1 MALLSLL
8 DVHLAFGGPPILD
21 GVNLQIEEGERV
33 CLVGRN
39 GAGKTTLFR
48 VATGQMRPDSGEV
61 GRTARQALLTQEI
74 PEDITLTVREL
85 VASGLGPEDGSEED
99 WERDLRVDDLVARL
113 GLPEDRPYLDL
124 SGGLRRRALLARALA
139 SKPELLLLDEPT
151 NHLDLESILWME
163 DFLLQSKVPIFFVT
177 HDRAFLRRMATRI
190 VELDRGELSNWPCD
204 YDTYLSRKIEAE
216 EAERQR
222 RAAFEKKLA
231 QEEAWSRRS
240 PGAQRKRSEARM
252 EALRKMRGE
261 RGTWR
266 QADGVAKMGLAAGE
280 VSGVRVVEAEALG
293 FAYPGQ
299 TPVVRG
305 LDLVLR
311 RGDKVGLIGP
321 NGAGK
326 TTLIKLLLGQ
336 LAPTEGTVKL
346 GTQLEVTYFDQMRA
360 AIDDSKTVAE
370 NVAGGNDSLQVQG
383 RSRHV
388 ISYLEDFLFEPSRA
402 RSPARMLSGGERN
415 RLLLAKL
422 LAKPANVLVLDEP
435 TNDLDTDT
443 LDVLEQLLVDY
454 PGTLLL
460 VSHDR
465 DFLDHVVTSTLVFE
479 GDGRVTEHVGGYTD
493 WREEV
498 ARLAKAPKPA
508 AKAAPAPRPSA
519 PAPQSP
525 QPAPRS
531 SSPAPR
537 KLSNKEQ
544 RELAE
549 LPARIAALEQ
559 EQAELTAR
567 LGDPALYKDG
577 PAKAKEL
584 QERMAAAEQAHAAAL
599 ARWLELEG

>member
-8 DVHLAFGGPPILD
+8 DVHLAFGGPPVLD

-33 CLVGRN
+33 CLLGRN

-48 VATGQMRPDSGEV
+48 IATGAMRPDSGEI
-61 GRTARQALLTQEI
+61 GRSARQAFLSQEI
-74 PEDITLTVREL
+74 PDTLAGTVRDVVAAGL
-85 VASGLGPEDGSEED
+85 VANDATEED

-113 GLPEDRPYLDL
+113 GLPEDRAFDEL
-124 SGGLRRRALLARALA
+124 SGGLKRRCLLARALA
-139 SKPELLLLDEPT
+139 AKPELLLLDEPT

-163 DFLLQSKVPIFFVT
+163 EFLLESRIPIFFVT
-177 HDRAFLRRMATRI
+177 HDRAFIRRMASRI
-190 VELDRGELSNWPCD
+190 VELDRGILTNWPCD
-204 YDTYLSRKIEAE
+204 YDTYLQRKVEAE
-216 EAERQR
+216 EVERQR
-222 RAAFEKKLA
+222 RAAFEKKLS

-252 EALRKMRGE
+252 ESLRKLRSERGE
-261 RGTWR
+261 WR
-266 QADGVAKMGLAAGE
+266 QADGTAKMGLGAGDL
-280 VSGVRVVEAEALG
+280 SGVRVVDAENLG

-299 TPVVRG
+299 PPVVKG
-305 LDLVLR
+305 LNLVLR
-311 RGDKVGLIGP
+311 RGDKIGLIGP

-336 LAPTEGTVKL
+336 LTPTEGTVKL
-346 GTQLEVTYFDQMRA
+346 GTQLEVTYFDQMRS

-370 NVAGGNDSLQVQG
+370 NVAGGNDSIQVQG

-443 LDVLEQLLVDY
+443 LDVLEQLVVDY

-465 DFLDHVVTSTLVFE
+465 DFLDNVVTSTLVFA
-479 GDGRVTEHVGGYTD
+479 GNGRITEHAGGYSD
-493 WREEV
+493 WRAEV
-498 ARLAKAPKPA
+498 ARRAKTPA
-508 AKAAPAPRPSA
+508 AAKPVAKSATAAPTRPST
-519 PAPQSP
+519 PT
-525 QPAPRS
+525 
-531 SSPAPR
+531 PR
-537 KLSNKEQ
+537 KLSHKEQ

-549 LPARIAALEQ
+549 LPAQIALLEKQ
-559 EQAELTAR
+559 QADLSAQ
-567 LGDPALYKDG
+567 LNDPELYKQG
-577 PAKAKEL
+577 PARAQSIQAQL
-584 QERMAAAEQAHAAAL
+584 ASAEQAHAAAV
-599 ARWLELEG
+599 ARWVELEG

>member
-8 DVHLAFGGPPILD
+8 DVHLAFGGPPLLD

-48 VATGQMRPDSGEV
+48 IATGETRADSGEV
-61 GRTARQALLTQEI
+61 GRTARQGILTQEI
-74 PEDITLTVREL
+74 PGSLPGTVREV
-85 VASGLGPEDGSEED
+85 VASGLGPEDGHEEE

-113 GLPEDRPYLDL
+113 GLPEDRPFDAL
-124 SGGLRRRALLARALA
+124 SGGLKRRCLLARALA
-139 SKPELLLLDEPT
+139 AKPELLLLDEPT

-163 DFLLQSKVPIFFVT
+163 EFLLEARIPLFFVT

-190 VELDRGELSNWPCD
+190 VELDRGKLANWPCD
-204 YDTYLSRKIEAE
+204 YDTYLGRKVEAE
-216 EAERQR
+216 EAERRQ
-222 RAAFEKKLA
+222 RAAFEKKLE

-240 PGAQRKRSEARM
+240 PGAQRKKSEARM
-252 EALRKMRGE
+252 EALRKMRAE
-261 RGTWR
+261 RGGWR
-266 QADGVAKMGLAAGE
+266 RADGTAKMDLSAGDL
-280 VSGVRVVEAEALG
+280 SGVRVVEAEKLG

-299 TPVVRG
+299 PPVVRG

-311 RGDKVGLIGP
+311 RGDKVGILGP

-336 LAPTEGTVKL
+336 LAPTEGTIKH

-360 AIDDSKTVAE
+360 AIDDAKTVAE
-370 NVAGGNDSLQVQG
+370 NVAGESDTLLVQG
-383 RSRHV
+383 RSRNV
-388 ISYLEDFLFEPSRA
+388 ISYLQDFLFEPARA

-422 LAKPANVLVLDEP
+422 LAKTANVLVLDEP

-443 LDVLEQLLVDY
+443 LDVLEELLVGY
-454 PGTLLL
+454 QGTLLL

-465 DFLDHVVTSTLVFE
+465 AFIDNVVTSTLVLE
-479 GDGRVTEHVGGYTD
+479 GGGKVTEHVGGYSD
-493 WREEV
+493 WRAEV
-498 ARLAKAPKPA
+498 ARLAKAAPA
-508 AKAAPAPRPSA
+508 AKPPAKAAAKAEPAPAKA
-519 PAPQSP
+519 A
-525 QPAPRS
+525 
-531 SSPAPR
+531 R
-537 KLSNKEQ
+537 KLSNREQ

-549 LPARIAALEQ
+549 LPARIAALEK
-559 EQAELTAR
+559 EQADLAAA

-577 PAKAKEL
+577 PAKAAEL
-584 QERMAAAEQAHAAAL
+584 QARLAEAEKAHGAAVT
-599 ARWLELEG
+599 RWLELEG

>member
-48 VATGQMRPDSGEV
+48 IATGAMRPDSGEV
-61 GRTARQALLTQEI
+61 GRSARQALLTQEI
-74 PEDITLTVREL
+74 PESLPGTVRDI
-85 VASGLGPEDGSEED
+85 VASGLVPEDASEED

-113 GLPEDRPYLDL
+113 GLPEDRPFDAL
-124 SGGLRRRALLARALA
+124 SGGLKRRCLLARALA
-139 SKPELLLLDEPT
+139 AKPELLLLDEPT

-163 DFLLQSKVPIFFVT
+163 EFLLESRIPLFFVT

-190 VELDRGELSNWPCD
+190 VELGGGQLANWPCD
-204 YDTYLSRKIEAE
+204 YDSYLRRKEEAE

-252 EALRKMRGE
+252 EALRKMRSE
-261 RGTWR
+261 RGAWR
-266 QADGVAKMGLAAGE
+266 QADGTAKMGLGAGDL
-280 VSGVRVVEAEALG
+280 SGVRVVEAEGLG
-293 FAYPGQ
+293 FAYDGQ
-299 TPVVRG
+299 PPVVRG

-336 LAPTEGTVKL
+336 LAPTAGTVKL

-360 AIDDSKTVAE
+360 AIDDAKTVAE
-370 NVAGGNDSLQVQG
+370 NVAGGNDSIQVQG

-465 DFLDHVVTSTLVFE
+465 AFLDNVVTSTLVFE
-479 GDGRVTEHVGGYTD
+479 GDGRVTEHVGGYSD
-493 WREEV
+493 WRAEV
-498 ARLAKAPKPA
+498 ARRAKVPAP
-508 AKAAPAPRPSA
+508 AKAAKP
-519 PAPQSP
+519 
-525 QPAPRS
+525 
-531 SSPAPR
+531 SPAPTAAPAKSGR

-559 EQAELTAR
+559 QQADLTAQ
-567 LGDPALYKDG
+567 LGDPGLYKDG

-584 QERMAAAEQAHAAAL
+584 QDKLAETEQAHAAAL
-599 ARWLELEG
+599 NRWMELEG

>member
-8 DVHLAFGGPPILD
+8 DVHLAFGGPPVLD

-33 CLVGRN
+33 CLLGRN

-48 VATGQMRPDSGEV
+48 IATGAMRPDSGEI
-61 GRTARQALLTQEI
+61 GRSARQALLSQEI
-74 PEDITLTVREL
+74 PESLPGTVREIVTSGL
-85 VASGLGPEDGSEED
+85 VATDATEED

-113 GLPEDRPYLDL
+113 GLPEDRAFDEL
-124 SGGLRRRALLARALA
+124 SGGLKRRCLLARALA
-139 SKPELLLLDEPT
+139 AKPELLLLDEPT

-163 DFLLQSKVPIFFVT
+163 EFLLESRIPIFFVT
-177 HDRAFLRRMATRI
+177 HDRAFIRRMASRI
-190 VELDRGELSNWPCD
+190 VELDRGILTNWPCD
-204 YDTYLSRKIEAE
+204 YDTYLQRKVEAE
-216 EAERQR
+216 EVERQR
-222 RAAFEKKLA
+222 RAAFEKKLS

-252 EALRKMRGE
+252 ESLRKLRSE
-261 RGTWR
+261 RGAWR
-266 QADGVAKMGLAAGE
+266 QADGTAKMGLGAGDL
-280 VSGVRVVEAEALG
+280 SGVRVVDAENLG

-299 TPVVRG
+299 PPIVEG

-311 RGDKVGLIGP
+311 RGDKIGLIGP
-321 NGAGK
+321 NGVGK

-336 LAPTEGTVKL
+336 LAPTQGSVKL
-346 GTQLEVTYFDQMRA
+346 GTQLEVTYFDQMRS
-360 AIDDSKTVAE
+360 AIDDTKTVAE
-370 NVAGGNDSLQVQG
+370 NVAGGNDHLQVQG

-443 LDVLEQLLVDY
+443 LDVLEQLVVDY

-465 DFLDHVVTSTLVFE
+465 DFLDNVVTSTLVFA
-479 GDGRVTEHVGGYTD
+479 GNGRITEHAGGYSD
-493 WREEV
+493 WRAEV
-498 ARLAKAPKPA
+498 ARRAKTPA
-508 AKAAPAPRPSA
+508 AAKPVAKSATAAPTRPTT
-519 PAPQSP
+519 PN
-525 QPAPRS
+525 
-531 SSPAPR
+531 PR

-549 LPARIAALEQ
+549 LPARIALLEKQ
-559 EQAELTAR
+559 QADLSAQ
-567 LGDPALYKDG
+567 LNDPELYKQG
-577 PAKAKEL
+577 PARAQGIQAQL
-584 QERMAAAEQAHAAAL
+584 ASAEQAHAAAL
-599 ARWLELEG
+599 ARWVELES

>member
-48 VATGQMRPDSGEV
+48 IATGAMRPDSGEV
-61 GRTARQALLTQEI
+61 GRSARQALLTQEI
-74 PEDITLTVREL
+74 PESLPGTVRDI
-85 VASGLGPEDGSEED
+85 VASGLAPEDASEED

-113 GLPEDRPYLDL
+113 GLPEDRPFDAL
-124 SGGLRRRALLARALA
+124 SGGLKRRCLLARALA
-139 SKPELLLLDEPT
+139 AKPELLLLDEPT

-163 DFLLQSKVPIFFVT
+163 EFLLESRIPLFFVT

-190 VELDRGELSNWPCD
+190 VELGAGQLSNWPCD
-204 YDTYLSRKIEAE
+204 YDSYLRRKEEAE

-252 EALRKMRGE
+252 EALRKMRSE
-261 RGTWR
+261 RGAWR
-266 QADGVAKMGLAAGE
+266 QADGTAKMGLGAGDL
-280 VSGVRVVEAEALG
+280 SGVRVVEAEGLG
-293 FAYPGQ
+293 FAYDGQ
-299 TPVVRG
+299 PAVVRG

-336 LAPTEGTVKL
+336 LAPTGGTVKL

-360 AIDDSKTVAE
+360 AIDDAKTVAE
-370 NVAGGNDSLQVQG
+370 NVAGGNDSIQVQG

-465 DFLDHVVTSTLVFE
+465 AFLDNVVTSTLVFE
-479 GDGRVTEHVGGYTD
+479 GDGRITEHVGGYSD
-493 WREEV
+493 WRAEV
-498 ARLAKAPKPA
+498 ARRAKAPATAKSAPKPA
-508 AKAAPAPRPSA
+508 AAPAAAPAKTS
-519 PAPQSP
+519 
-525 QPAPRS
+525 
-531 SSPAPR
+531 R

-549 LPARIAALEQ
+549 LPARIAELEK
-559 EQAELTAR
+559 EQADLTAR
-567 LGDPALYKDG
+567 LGDPGLYKDG
-577 PAKAKEL
+577 AAKAKEL
-584 QERMAAAEQAHAAAL
+584 QDKLAATEQAHAAAIT
-599 ARWLELEG
+599 RWMELEG

>member
-8 DVHLAFGGPPILD
+8 DVHLAFGGPPVLD

-33 CLVGRN
+33 CLLGRN

-48 VATGQMRPDSGEV
+48 IATGAMRPDSGEI
-61 GRTARQALLTQEI
+61 GRSARQALLSQEI
-74 PEDITLTVREL
+74 PESLPGTVREIVTSGL
-85 VASGLGPEDGSEED
+85 VATDATEED

-113 GLPEDRPYLDL
+113 GLPEDRAFDEL
-124 SGGLRRRALLARALA
+124 SGGLKRRCLLARALA
-139 SKPELLLLDEPT
+139 AKPELLLLDEPT

-163 DFLLQSKVPIFFVT
+163 EFLLESRIPIFFVT
-177 HDRAFLRRMATRI
+177 HDRAFIRRMASRI
-190 VELDRGELSNWPCD
+190 VELDRGILTNWPCD
-204 YDTYLSRKIEAE
+204 YDTYLQRKVEAE
-216 EAERQR
+216 EVERQR
-222 RAAFEKKLA
+222 RAAFEKKLS

-252 EALRKMRGE
+252 ESLRKLRSE
-261 RGTWR
+261 RGAWR
-266 QADGVAKMGLAAGE
+266 QADGTAKMGRGAGDL
-280 VSGVRVVEAEALG
+280 SGVRVVDAENLG

-299 TPVVRG
+299 PPIVEG

-311 RGDKVGLIGP
+311 RGDKIGLIGP
-321 NGAGK
+321 NGVGK

-336 LAPTEGTVKL
+336 LAPTQGSVKL
-346 GTQLEVTYFDQMRA
+346 GTQLEVTYFDQMRS
-360 AIDDSKTVAE
+360 AIDDTKTVAE
-370 NVAGGNDSLQVQG
+370 NVAGGNDHLQVQG

-443 LDVLEQLLVDY
+443 LDVLEQLVVDY

-465 DFLDHVVTSTLVFE
+465 DFLDNVVTSTLVFA
-479 GDGRVTEHVGGYTD
+479 GNGRITEHAGGYSD
-493 WREEV
+493 WRAEV
-498 ARLAKAPKPA
+498 ARRAKTPA
-508 AKAAPAPRPSA
+508 AAKPVAKSATAAPTRPTT
-519 PAPQSP
+519 PN
-525 QPAPRS
+525 
-531 SSPAPR
+531 PR

-549 LPARIAALEQ
+549 LPARIALLEKQ
-559 EQAELTAR
+559 QADLSAQ
-567 LGDPALYKDG
+567 LNDPELYKQG
-577 PAKAKEL
+577 PARAQGIQAQL
-584 QERMAAAEQAHAAAL
+584 ASAEQAHAAAL
-599 ARWLELEG
+599 ARWVELES

>member
-48 VATGQMRPDSGEV
+48 IATGQMRPDSGEV
-61 GRTARQALLTQEI
+61 GRSARQALLTQEI
-74 PEDITLTVREL
+74 PDSLPGTVREI
-85 VASGLGPEDGSEED
+85 VASGLGPEDASEED

-113 GLPEDRPYLDL
+113 GLPEDSAFDAL
-124 SGGLRRRALLARALA
+124 SGGLKRRCLLARALA
-139 SKPELLLLDEPT
+139 AKPELLLLDEPT

-163 DFLLQSKVPIFFVT
+163 EFLLESRIPLFFVT

-190 VELDRGELSNWPCD
+190 VELGAGQLSNWPCD
-204 YDTYLSRKIEAE
+204 YDSYLRRKEEAE

-252 EALRKMRGE
+252 EALRRMRSE
-261 RGTWR
+261 RGAWR
-266 QADGVAKMGLAAGE
+266 QADGTAKMGLGAGDL
-280 VSGVRVVEAEALG
+280 SGVRVVEAENLG

-299 TPVVRG
+299 PPVVRG

-370 NVAGGNDSLQVQG
+370 NVAGGNDSIQVQG

-465 DFLDHVVTSTLVFE
+465 AFLDNVVTSTLVFE
-479 GDGRVTEHVGGYTD
+479 GDGSVTEHVGGYTD

-498 ARLAKAPKPA
+498 ARRAKAPA
-508 AKAAPAPRPSA
+508 AKTAPTPRSPNPAPG
-519 PAPQSP
+519 
-525 QPAPRS
+525 S
-531 SSPAPR
+531 SSPAAR

-549 LPARIAALEQ
+549 LPGRIAALEQ
-559 EQAELTAR
+559 EQAELTAQ

-584 QERMAAAEQAHAAAL
+584 QERLAKAETAHAAAL

>member
-1 MALLSLL
+1 
-8 DVHLAFGGPPILD
+8 
-21 GVNLQIEEGERV
+21 
-33 CLVGRN
+33 
-39 GAGKTTLFR
+39 
-48 VATGQMRPDSGEV
+48 
-61 GRTARQALLTQEI
+61 
-74 PEDITLTVREL
+74 
-85 VASGLGPEDGSEED
+85 
-99 WERDLRVDDLVARL
+99 
-113 GLPEDRPYLDL
+113 
-124 SGGLRRRALLARALA
+124 
-139 SKPELLLLDEPT
+139 
-151 NHLDLESILWME
+151 
-163 DFLLQSKVPIFFVT
+163 
-177 HDRAFLRRMATRI
+177 
-190 VELDRGELSNWPCD
+190 
-204 YDTYLSRKIEAE
+204 
-216 EAERQR
+216 
-222 RAAFEKKLA
+222 
-231 QEEAWSRRS
+231 
-240 PGAQRKRSEARM
+240 
-252 EALRKMRGE
+252 
-261 RGTWR
+261 
-266 QADGVAKMGLAAGE
+266 
-280 VSGVRVVEAEALG
+280 VRVVDAENLG

-370 NVAGGNDSLQVQG
+370 NVAGGNDSIQVQG

-415 RLLLAKL
+415 RLL

-465 DFLDHVVTSTLVFE
+465 AFLDNVVTSTLVFE
-479 GDGRVTEHVGGYTD
+479 GDGSVTEHVGGYTD

-508 AKAAPAPRPSA
+508 AKTGAAPRSPS
-519 PAPQSP
+519 
-525 QPAPRS
+525 PAPRS
-531 SSPAPR
+531 SSPAAR

-549 LPARIAALEQ
+549 LPGRIAALEQ
-559 EQAELTAR
+559 EQAELTAQ

-584 QERMAAAEQAHAAAL
+584 QDRMAAAETAHAAAL

>member
-48 VATGQMRPDSGEV
+48 IATGAMRPDSGEV
-61 GRTARQALLTQEI
+61 GRSARQALLTQEI
-74 PEDITLTVREL
+74 PESLPGTVRDI
-85 VASGLGPEDGSEED
+85 VASGLVPEDASEED

-113 GLPEDRPYLDL
+113 GLPEDRPFDAL
-124 SGGLRRRALLARALA
+124 SGGLKRRCLLARALA
-139 SKPELLLLDEPT
+139 AKPELLLLDEPT

-163 DFLLQSKVPIFFVT
+163 EFLLESRIPLFFVT

-190 VELDRGELSNWPCD
+190 VELGGGQLANWPCD
-204 YDTYLSRKIEAE
+204 YDSYLRRKEEAE

-252 EALRKMRGE
+252 EALRKMRSE
-261 RGTWR
+261 RGAWR
-266 QADGVAKMGLAAGE
+266 QADGTAKMGLGAGDL
-280 VSGVRVVEAEALG
+280 SGVRVVEAEGLG
-293 FAYPGQ
+293 FAYDGQ
-299 TPVVRG
+299 PPVVRG

-336 LAPTEGTVKL
+336 LAPTAGTVKL

-360 AIDDSKTVAE
+360 AIDDAKTVAE
-370 NVAGGNDSLQVQG
+370 NVAGGNDSIQVQG

-465 DFLDHVVTSTLVFE
+465 AFLDNVVTSTLVFE
-479 GDGRVTEHVGGYTD
+479 GDGRVTEHVGGYSD
-493 WREEV
+493 WRAEV
-498 ARLAKAPKPA
+498 ARRAKVPAP
-508 AKAAPAPRPSA
+508 AKAAAKP
-519 PAPQSP
+519 
-525 QPAPRS
+525 
-531 SSPAPR
+531 SPAPTAAPAKSGR

-559 EQAELTAR
+559 QQADLTAQ
-567 LGDPALYKDG
+567 LGDPGLYKDG

-584 QERMAAAEQAHAAAL
+584 QDKLAETEQAHAAAL
-599 ARWLELEG
+599 NRWMELEG

>member
-33 CLVGRN
+33 CLLGRN

-48 VATGQMRPDSGEV
+48 IATGQMRPDSGEV

-74 PEDITLTVREL
+74 PDTLPGSVRDI
-85 VASGLGPEDGSEED
+85 VASGLGPEDASEED

-113 GLPEDRPYLDL
+113 GLPEDRPFDAL
-124 SGGLRRRALLARALA
+124 SGGLKRRCLLARALA
-139 SKPELLLLDEPT
+139 AKPELLLLDEPT

-163 DFLLQSKVPIFFVT
+163 EFLLESRIPIFFVT

-190 VELDRGELSNWPCD
+190 VELGAGQLSNWPCD
-204 YDTYLSRKIEAE
+204 YDSYLRRKEEAE

-252 EALRKMRGE
+252 EALRKMRSE
-261 RGTWR
+261 RGAWR
-266 QADGVAKMGLAAGE
+266 QADGTAKMGLGAGDL
-280 VSGVRVVEAEALG
+280 SGVRVVEAENLG
-293 FAYPGQ
+293 FAYDGQ
-299 TPVVRG
+299 PPVVRG

-336 LAPTEGTVKL
+336 LAPTQGTVKL

-370 NVAGGNDSLQVQG
+370 NVAGGNDSIQVQG

-443 LDVLEQLLVDY
+443 LDVLEQLMVDY
-454 PGTLLL
+454 TGTLLL

-465 DFLDHVVTSTLVFE
+465 AFLDNVVTSTLVFE
-479 GDGRVTEHVGGYTD
+479 GDGRITEHVGGYSD
-493 WREEV
+493 WRAEV
-498 ARLAKAPKPA
+498 ARRAKAPSSAKATPKPA
-508 AKAAPAPRPSA
+508 ATPAAAPAKA
-519 PAPQSP
+519 G
-525 QPAPRS
+525 
-531 SSPAPR
+531 R

-549 LPARIAALEQ
+549 LPARIAELEKA
-559 EQAELTAR
+559 QADLTAQ

-577 PAKAKEL
+577 PTKAKEL
-584 QERMAAAEQAHAAAL
+584 QEKMAATEQAHAAAVS
-599 ARWLELEG
+599 RWLELEG

>member
-48 VATGQMRPDSGEV
+48 IATGAMKPDSGEV

-74 PEDITLTVREL
+74 PDSLPGSVRDI
-85 VASGLGPEDGSEED
+85 VASGLVPEDASEED

-113 GLPEDRPYLDL
+113 GLPEDRPFDAL
-124 SGGLRRRALLARALA
+124 SGGLKRRCLLARALA
-139 SKPELLLLDEPT
+139 AKPELLLLDEPT

-163 DFLLQSKVPIFFVT
+163 EFLLESRIPIFFVT

-190 VELDRGELSNWPCD
+190 VELGAGQLSNWPCD
-204 YDTYLSRKIEAE
+204 YDSYLRRKEEAE

-252 EALRKMRGE
+252 EALRKMRSE
-261 RGTWR
+261 RGAWR
-266 QADGVAKMGLAAGE
+266 QADGTAKMGLGAGDL
-280 VSGVRVVEAEALG
+280 SGVRVVEAEGLG
-293 FAYPGQ
+293 FAYDGQ
-299 TPVVRG
+299 PPVVRG

-336 LAPTEGTVKL
+336 LAPTAGTVKL

-360 AIDDSKTVAE
+360 AIDDAKTVAE
-370 NVAGGNDSLQVQG
+370 NVAGGNDSIQVQG

-465 DFLDHVVTSTLVFE
+465 AFLDNVVTSTLVFE
-479 GDGRVTEHVGGYTD
+479 GDGRVTEHVGGYSD
-493 WREEV
+493 WRAEV
-498 ARLAKAPKPA
+498 ARRAKAPSPAKPA
-508 AKAAPAPRPSA
+508 PKTAPTPAPATA
-519 PAPQSP
+519 KPA
-525 QPAPRS
+525 
-531 SSPAPR
+531 R

-549 LPARIAALEQ
+549 LPGRIAELEKT
-559 EQAELTAR
+559 QADLTAQ

-577 PAKAKEL
+577 PAKAKDL
-584 QERMAAAEQAHAAAL
+584 QDRLAAAEKAHADAL